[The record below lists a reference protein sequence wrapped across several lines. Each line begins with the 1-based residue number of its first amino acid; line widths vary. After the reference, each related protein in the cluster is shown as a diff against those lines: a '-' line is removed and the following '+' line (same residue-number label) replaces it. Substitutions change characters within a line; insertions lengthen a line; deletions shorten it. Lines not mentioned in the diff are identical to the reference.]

1 MSTLHLAAEASASPS
16 NSILPAPSAS
26 SMSPFYDS
34 RPPIV
39 IPDGVGIALVVLFA
53 CIVTFQ
59 FYAALGKSPH
69 ELSYKE
75 TSPKS
80 KHAAQWKKTHQAVQH
95 TPPRRVNRSNT
106 KTASSARDT
115 PVKTQ
120 IPRPSA
126 EDTAEEALF
135 RFTAMNTLNN
145 KRSVDETPLP
155 PLVRPPG
162 ARW

>member
-1 MSTLHLAAEASASPS
+1 MSTLHLAAEANASPS

-59 FYAALGKSPH
+59 FYAALRKSPH

-75 TSPKS
+75 
-80 KHAAQWKKTHQAVQH
+80 WKKTHQSVQH
-95 TPPRRVNRSNT
+95 TSPRRVNHSNT

-155 PLVRPPG
+155 PLVRPPRG
-162 ARW
+162 ALVEGT